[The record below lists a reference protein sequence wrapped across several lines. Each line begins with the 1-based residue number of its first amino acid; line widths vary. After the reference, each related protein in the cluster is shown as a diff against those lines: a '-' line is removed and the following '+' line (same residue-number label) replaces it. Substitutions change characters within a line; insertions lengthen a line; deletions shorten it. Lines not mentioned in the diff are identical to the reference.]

1 MPAETGPRT
10 RYTVHLRVLSCR
22 ETREAWRPAQPHG
35 APGGL
40 QQSGPGDRGEA
51 AAAAA
56 RCPGPLTV
64 TTATS
69 PSLEDRFH
77 SSTLKCLKTLRNG
90 CCHTGGHGGVRCQTH
105 RGSREGAGAG
115 SARSPAVTASAARG
129 LGSGRISAPTSPRRR
144 RISGPTP
151 RRPAPSPEPRAP
163 GPPPARRY
171 LRPWRRRSRFPPRPP
186 RAPRR
191 ARSARLATAA
201 WQQRHFRRH
210 GGRARDRASGSGP
223 DT

>member
-1 MPAETGPRT
+1 M
-10 RYTVHLRVLSCR
+10 HLRVLSCR
-22 ETREAWRPAQPHG
+22 ETREAWRPAQPQG
-35 APGGL
+35 APGAL

-51 AAAAA
+51 AAPAA
-56 RCPGPLTV
+56 RRPGPLTV

-105 RGSREGAGAG
+105 RESREGAVAG
-115 SARSPAVTASAARG
+115 SASSPAVTASAARG
-129 LGSGRISAPTSPRRR
+129 LGSGRVSTPTRPRRR
-144 RISGPTP
+144 RISGPSP
-151 RRPAPSPEPRAP
+151 RHPAP
-163 GPPPARRY
+163 GPQPPA
-171 LRPWRRRSRFPPRPP
+171 LPPRAATSGHGAAARASRLGR

-201 WQQRHFRRH
+201 WQRRHFRRH
-210 GGRARDRASGSGP
+210 G
-223 DT
+223 T